1 MPQPLKVLLLPQ
13 AQEDLHSILDPLFM
27 RITKRL
33 KALRRYPE
41 LGHAMAGPFAGYR
54 ATVVALYRILY
65 RIIPGTI
72 LVAYIRHC
80 RRHS

>member
-13 AQEDLHSILDPLFM
+13 AQEDLDSILDPLFS
-27 RITKRL
+27 RVAKRL
-33 KALRRYPE
+33 KALRRYPGI
-41 LGHAMAGPFAGYR
+41 GHAMAGPFAGYR
-54 ATVVALYRILY
+54 ATVVAPYRILY
-65 RIIPGTI
+65 RSTPGAI